1 MSSFLCDYETLT
13 RAAHAAMDSP
23 ELLGERFHELVLLN
37 ADGYG
42 QRYAHIP
49 GTEAECEA
57 FCDGSASFPVQ
68 SVAKPSDAHAF
79 LALECV
85 LYQAGEGTV
94 TDGESYRAWEVRR
107 NDLAVSIAHAV
118 ADAEGH
124 RWGA

>member
-1 MSSFLCDYETLT
+1 MSSFLCEYETLA

-42 QRYAHIP
+42 QRYAHHP
-49 GTEAECEA
+49 EVEGECAA
-57 FCDGSASFPVQ
+57 FCEGSATFPVQ
-68 SVAKPSDAHAF
+68 SVATPSDAHAF

-85 LYQAGEGTV
+85 LYQAGEGDV
-94 TDGESYRAWEVRR
+94 TESETYRTWEVRR
-107 NDLAVSIAHAV
+107 NDLAVHIAHAV

-124 RWGA
+124 RWGS